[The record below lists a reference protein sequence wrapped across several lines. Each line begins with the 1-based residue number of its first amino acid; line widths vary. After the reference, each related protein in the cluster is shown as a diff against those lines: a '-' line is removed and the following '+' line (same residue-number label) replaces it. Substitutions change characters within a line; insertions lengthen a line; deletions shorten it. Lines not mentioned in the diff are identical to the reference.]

1 MSHHDLLL
9 GPNAPTTGA
18 LLAFPRR
25 PAASGAF
32 STPMSEAELRNLGDI
47 DAPICD
53 ADRLLAAA
61 EIRRLRALVLQL
73 GGNPT

>member
-1 MSHHDLLL
+1 MPAHEFLL
-9 GPNAPTTGA
+9 GRPAPTTGA

-25 PAASGAF
+25 PPAPGPF
-32 STPMSEAELRNLGDI
+32 SMPMSEAELRNLADI

-53 ADRLLAAA
+53 GDRLVAAS
-61 EIRRLRALVLQL
+61 EIRRLRALVVEL